1 MSNEPIRTRMLL
13 FAVKVRTE
21 NGVLN
26 RYVLARDEHKAMEIT
41 LAAMGLTST
50 ETVLD
55 VEIREAIQ

>member
-1 MSNEPIRTRMLL
+1 MLL

-21 NGVLN
+21 KGVLN
-26 RYVLARDEHKAMEIT
+26 RYVLARDEQTGMKIT

-55 VEIREAIQ
+55 VEIQEEVR